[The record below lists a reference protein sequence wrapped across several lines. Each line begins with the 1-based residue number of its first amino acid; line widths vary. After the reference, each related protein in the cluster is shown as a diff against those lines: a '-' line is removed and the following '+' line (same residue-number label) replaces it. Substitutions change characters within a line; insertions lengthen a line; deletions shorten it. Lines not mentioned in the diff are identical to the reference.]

1 MAKIARIISHRNL
14 IFELNWN
21 FVDDKLCRLRA
32 LGPNGAPQLLQ
43 TNRPARERSALNILP
58 PQ

>member
-1 MAKIARIISHRNL
+1 MAKIARIISHRNFN
-14 IFELNWN
+14 FELNWN
-21 FVDDKLCRLRA
+21 FLDDMLCRLRT